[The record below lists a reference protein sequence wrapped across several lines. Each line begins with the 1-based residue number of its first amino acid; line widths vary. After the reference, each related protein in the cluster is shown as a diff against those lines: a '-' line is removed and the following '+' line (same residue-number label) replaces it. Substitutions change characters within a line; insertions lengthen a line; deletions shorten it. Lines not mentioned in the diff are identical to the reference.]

1 MVKSNLINYS
11 SFSKSPIIA
20 ALDIGSSKICCL
32 IAKIDK
38 NETLSIIGAGF
49 QESKGLVSGVITD
62 MIALENSI
70 RNCVASA
77 EKMASVRI
85 KNIIVGFSS
94 DNINIENL
102 NIEIDLKGAVI
113 GQRDLNRAYNFLSEK
128 HDMGNRS
135 ILHVIPFQYSIDGN
149 KGVKNPIGMIG
160 DKLGVEIS
168 IISSDSNTLK
178 NLENVV
184 KHCDLEI
191 DEIVYTPYAS
201 GISLLSEEEKEL
213 GVALIDMGS
222 TLTTVSIFYNG
233 SILYTK
239 SIPLGGNMVTNDV
252 SRIFS
257 LSFANAERIKIIN
270 GQLIEELENSLST
283 IEVDT
288 LGEENESIEITRK
301 DLISVIKPR
310 IFEIVNTINDIII
323 DSKYNN
329 IIANRFVITG
339 GASQM
344 EGLLD
349 FTSKVFG
356 KKARLAKSIQI
367 NALPEN
373 MKSPSFSAISSMV
386 KYSITKN
393 NDINMK
399 LTKKNNNSDS
409 IYAYVQKFK
418 NWFIENFWFN

>member
-329 IIANRFVITG
+329 IIANRVVITG

-418 NWFIENFWFN
+418 NWFIENF

>member
-1 MVKSNLINYS
+1 
-11 SFSKSPIIA
+11 
-20 ALDIGSSKICCL
+20 
-32 IAKIDK
+32 
-38 NETLSIIGAGF
+38 
-49 QESKGLVSGVITD
+49 
-62 MIALENSI
+62 
-70 RNCVASA
+70 
-77 EKMASVRI
+77 
-85 KNIIVGFSS
+85 
-94 DNINIENL
+94 
-102 NIEIDLKGAVI
+102 
-113 GQRDLNRAYNFLSEK
+113 
-128 HDMGNRS
+128 
-135 ILHVIPFQYSIDGN
+135 
-149 KGVKNPIGMIG
+149 
-160 DKLGVEIS
+160 
-168 IISSDSNTLK
+168 
-178 NLENVV
+178 
-184 KHCDLEI
+184 
-191 DEIVYTPYAS
+191 
-201 GISLLSEEEKEL
+201 
-213 GVALIDMGS
+213 MGS

-288 LGEENESIEITRK
+288 LGEDNESIEITRK

-418 NWFIENFWFN
+418 NWFIENF

>member
-1 MVKSNLINYS
+1 MIKSNLINYS

-38 NETLSIIGAGF
+38 NETISIIGAGF

-85 KNIIVGFSS
+85 KKIIVGFSS
-94 DNINIENL
+94 GNISIENL

-113 GQRDLNRAYNFLSEK
+113 GQGDLNRAYNFLSEK
-128 HDMGNRS
+128 HNMGNRS

-149 KGVKNPIGMIG
+149 KGVKSPIGMIG

-168 IISSDSNTLK
+168 IISSDSNSLK

-191 DEIVYTPYAS
+191 DEIVYTPYAT
-201 GISLLSEEEKEL
+201 GLSLLSEEEKEL

-222 TLTTVSIFYNG
+222 TLTTVSIFYSG

-239 SIPLGGNMVTNDV
+239 SIPLGGNMVTNDI

-283 IEVDT
+283 IEVDI
-288 LGEENESIEITRK
+288 LGEENESIEITRR

-310 IFEIVNTINDIII
+310 IYEIVNTINEIII

-329 IIANRFVITG
+329 IIANRVVITG
-339 GASQM
+339 GVSQM

-356 KKARLAKSIQI
+356 KKARLAKSKQI

-373 MKSPSFSAISSMV
+373 MKSPSFSAISSIV
-386 KYSITKN
+386 NYSITKN
-393 NDINMK
+393 NDINVK
-399 LTKKNNNSDS
+399 LSKKNNNSDN
-409 IYAYVQKFK
+409 IYAYVKKFK
-418 NWFIENFWFN
+418 SWFIENF

>member
-77 EKMASVRI
+77 EKMASVTI
-85 KNIIVGFSS
+85 KMIIVGFSS

-288 LGEENESIEITRK
+288 LGEDNESIEITRK

-349 FTSKVFG
+349 FPSKVFG

-418 NWFIENFWFN
+418 NWFIENF

>member
-1 MVKSNLINYS
+1 MIKSNLINYS

-62 MIALENSI
+62 MLALENSI

-85 KNIIVGFSS
+85 KKIIVGFSS
-94 DNINIENL
+94 GNISIENL

-113 GQRDLNRAYNFLSEK
+113 GQGDLNRAYNFLSEK
-128 HDMGNRS
+128 HNMGNRS

-149 KGVKNPIGMIG
+149 KGVKSPIGMIG

-168 IISSDSNTLK
+168 IISSDSNSLK

-191 DEIVYTPYAS
+191 DEIVYTPYAT
-201 GISLLSEEEKEL
+201 GLSLLSEEEKEL

-222 TLTTVSIFYNG
+222 TLTTVSIFYSG

-239 SIPLGGNMVTNDV
+239 SIPLGGNMVTNDI

-283 IEVDT
+283 IEVDI
-288 LGEENESIEITRK
+288 LGEENESIEITRR

-310 IFEIVNTINDIII
+310 IYEIVNTINEIII

-329 IIANRFVITG
+329 IIANRVVITG
-339 GASQM
+339 GVSQM

-356 KKARLAKSIQI
+356 KKARLAKSKQI

-373 MKSPSFSAISSMV
+373 MKSPSFSAISSIV
-386 KYSITKN
+386 NYSITKN
-393 NDINMK
+393 NDINVK
-399 LTKKNNNSDS
+399 LSKKNNNSDN
-409 IYAYVQKFK
+409 IYAYVKKFK
-418 NWFIENFWFN
+418 SWFIENF

>member
-1 MVKSNLINYS
+1 MIKSNLLHYS
-11 SFSKSPIIA
+11 SFSKSPVIA

-62 MIALENSI
+62 MLALENSI

-85 KNIIVGFSS
+85 KKIIVGFSS
-94 DNINIENL
+94 GNISIENL

-113 GQRDLNRAYNFLSEK
+113 GQGDLNRAYNFLSEK
-128 HDMGNRS
+128 HNMGNRS

-149 KGVKNPIGMIG
+149 KGVKSPIGMIG

-168 IISSDSNTLK
+168 IISSDSNSLK

-191 DEIVYTPYAS
+191 DEIVYTPYAT
-201 GISLLSEEEKEL
+201 GLSLLSEEEKEL

-239 SIPLGGNMVTNDV
+239 SIPLGGNMVTNDI

-283 IEVDT
+283 IEVDI
-288 LGEENESIEITRK
+288 LGEENESIEITRR

-310 IFEIVNTINDIII
+310 IYEIVNTINEIII

-329 IIANRFVITG
+329 IIANRVVITG
-339 GASQM
+339 GVSQM

-356 KKARLAKSIQI
+356 KKARLAKSKQI

-386 KYSITKN
+386 RYSITKN

-399 LTKKNNNSDS
+399 LIMKNNNSDS

-418 NWFIENFWFN
+418 NWFIENF

>member
-1 MVKSNLINYS
+1 MVKSSFLNYS
-11 SFSKSPIIA
+11 YFSKSPIIA

-85 KNIIVGFSS
+85 KKIIVGFSTE
-94 DNINIENL
+94 NINIENL
-102 NIEIDLKGAVI
+102 NIEIDLKGAVV
-113 GQRDLNRAYNFLSEK
+113 GQGDLDRAYNFLSEK
-128 HDMGNRS
+128 HNMGNRS

-149 KGVKNPIGMIG
+149 KGVKSPIGMFG

-191 DEIVYTPYAS
+191 DEIVYTPYAT
-201 GISLLSEEEKEL
+201 GVSLLSQEEKEL

-222 TLTTVSIFYNG
+222 TLTSVSIFYNG

-239 SIPLGGNMVTNDV
+239 STPLGGNMVTNDI

-283 IEVDT
+283 IEVDI
-288 LGEENESIEITRK
+288 LGEENESIEITRR

-310 IFEIVNTINDIII
+310 IYEIVNTINEIII
-323 DSKYNN
+323 ESKYNN
-329 IIANRFVITG
+329 VIANRVVITG
-339 GASQM
+339 GTSQM

-356 KKARLAKSIQI
+356 KKARLAKSKQI

-373 MKSPSFSAISSMV
+373 MKSPSFSAISSLVM
-386 KYSITKN
+386 YSITKT
-393 NDINMK
+393 NDISLN
-399 LTKKNNNSDS
+399 LSKKNKNSNN
-409 IYAYVQKFK
+409 IFAYLQKAK
-418 NWFIENFWFN
+418 NWFIENF

>member
-1 MVKSNLINYS
+1 MIKSNLINYS

-62 MIALENSI
+62 MLALENSI

-85 KNIIVGFSS
+85 KKIIVGFSS
-94 DNINIENL
+94 GNISIENL

-113 GQRDLNRAYNFLSEK
+113 GQGDLNRAYNFLSEK
-128 HDMGNRS
+128 HNMGNRS

-149 KGVKNPIGMIG
+149 KGVKSPIGMIG

-168 IISSDSNTLK
+168 IISSDSNSLK

-191 DEIVYTPYAS
+191 DEIVYTPYAT
-201 GISLLSEEEKEL
+201 GLSLLSEEEKEL

-239 SIPLGGNMVTNDV
+239 SIPLGGNMVTNDI

-283 IEVDT
+283 IEVDI
-288 LGEENESIEITRK
+288 LGEENESIEITRR

-310 IFEIVNTINDIII
+310 IYEIVNTINEIII

-329 IIANRFVITG
+329 IIANRVVITG
-339 GASQM
+339 GVSQM

-356 KKARLAKSIQI
+356 KKARLAKSKQI

-373 MKSPSFSAISSMV
+373 MKSPSFSAISSIV
-386 KYSITKN
+386 NYSITKN
-393 NDINMK
+393 NDINVK
-399 LTKKNNNSDS
+399 LSKKNNNSDN
-409 IYAYVQKFK
+409 IYAYVKKFK
-418 NWFIENFWFN
+418 SWFIENF

>member
-288 LGEENESIEITRK
+288 LGEENESIEITRR

-418 NWFIENFWFN
+418 NWFIENF

>member
-288 LGEENESIEITRK
+288 LGEDNESIEITRK

-329 IIANRFVITG
+329 IIANRVVITG

-418 NWFIENFWFN
+418 NWFIENF

>member
-329 IIANRFVITG
+329 IIANRVVITG

-373 MKSPSFSAISSMV
+373 MKNPSFSAISSMV

-418 NWFIENFWFN
+418 NWFIENF

>member
-1 MVKSNLINYS
+1 MIKSNLINYS
-11 SFSKSPIIA
+11 SFSKSPVIA

-85 KNIIVGFSS
+85 KKIIVGFSS
-94 DNINIENL
+94 GNINIENL

-113 GQRDLNRAYNFLSEK
+113 GQGDLNRAYNFLSEK
-128 HDMGNRS
+128 HNMGNRS

-149 KGVKNPIGMIG
+149 KGVKSPIGMIG

-168 IISSDSNTLK
+168 IISSDSNSLK

-191 DEIVYTPYAS
+191 DEIVYTPYAT
-201 GISLLSEEEKEL
+201 GLSLLSEEEKEL

-222 TLTTVSIFYNG
+222 TLTTVSIFYSG

-239 SIPLGGNMVTNDV
+239 SIPLGGNMVTNDI

-283 IEVDT
+283 IEVDI
-288 LGEENESIEITRK
+288 LGEENESIEITRR

-310 IFEIVNTINDIII
+310 IYEIVNTINEIII
-323 DSKYNN
+323 DSKYNS
-329 IIANRFVITG
+329 IIANRVVITG

-356 KKARLAKSIQI
+356 KKARLAKSKQI

-373 MKSPSFSAISSMV
+373 MKSPSFSAISSIV
-386 KYSITKN
+386 NYSITKN
-393 NDINMK
+393 NDINVK
-399 LTKKNNNSDS
+399 LSKKNNNSDN
-409 IYAYVQKFK
+409 IYAYVKKFK
-418 NWFIENFWFN
+418 SWFIENF

>member
-1 MVKSNLINYS
+1 MIKSNLLNYS

-62 MIALENSI
+62 MLALENSI

-85 KNIIVGFSS
+85 KKIIVGFSS
-94 DNINIENL
+94 GNISIENL

-113 GQRDLNRAYNFLSEK
+113 GQGDLNRAYNFLSEK
-128 HDMGNRS
+128 HNMGNRS

-149 KGVKNPIGMIG
+149 KGVKSPIGMIG

-168 IISSDSNTLK
+168 IISSDSNSLK

-191 DEIVYTPYAS
+191 DEIVYTPYAT
-201 GISLLSEEEKEL
+201 GLSLLSEEEKEL

-222 TLTTVSIFYNG
+222 TLTTVSIFYSG

-239 SIPLGGNMVTNDV
+239 SIPLGGNMVTNDI

-283 IEVDT
+283 IEVDI
-288 LGEENESIEITRK
+288 LGEENESIEITRR

-310 IFEIVNTINDIII
+310 IYEIVNTINEIII

-329 IIANRFVITG
+329 IIANRVVITG
-339 GASQM
+339 GVSQM

-356 KKARLAKSIQI
+356 KKARLAKSKQI

-373 MKSPSFSAISSMV
+373 MKSPSFSAISSIV
-386 KYSITKN
+386 NYSITKN
-393 NDINMK
+393 NDINVK
-399 LTKKNNNSDS
+399 LSKKNNNSDN
-409 IYAYVQKFK
+409 IYAYVKKFK
-418 NWFIENFWFN
+418 SWFIENF

>member
-1 MVKSNLINYS
+1 MVKSSFLNYS
-11 SFSKSPIIA
+11 YFSKSPIIA
-20 ALDIGSSKICCL
+20 SLDIGSSKICCL

-85 KNIIVGFSS
+85 KKIIVGFSTE
-94 DNINIENL
+94 NINIENL
-102 NIEIDLKGAVI
+102 NIEIDLKGAVV
-113 GQRDLNRAYNFLSEK
+113 GQGDLDRAYNFLSEK
-128 HDMGNRS
+128 HNMGNRS

-149 KGVKNPIGMIG
+149 KGVKSPIGMFG

-191 DEIVYTPYAS
+191 DEIVYTPYAT
-201 GISLLSEEEKEL
+201 GISLLSQEEKEL

-222 TLTTVSIFYNG
+222 TLTSVSIFYNG

-239 SIPLGGNMVTNDV
+239 SIPLGGNMVTNDI

-283 IEVDT
+283 IEVDI
-288 LGEENESIEITRK
+288 LGEENESIEITRR

-310 IFEIVNTINDIII
+310 IYEIVNTINEIIVE
-323 DSKYNN
+323 SKYNN
-329 IIANRFVITG
+329 VIANRVVITG
-339 GASQM
+339 GTSQM

-356 KKARLAKSIQI
+356 KKVRLAKSKQI

-373 MKSPSFSAISSMV
+373 MKSPSFSAISSLV
-386 KYSITKN
+386 IYSITKT
-393 NDINMK
+393 NDISLN
-399 LTKKNNNSDS
+399 LLKKNKNSNN
-409 IYAYVQKFK
+409 IFAYLQKAK
-418 NWFIENFWFN
+418 NWFIENF

>member
-418 NWFIENFWFN
+418 NWFIENF

>member
-1 MVKSNLINYS
+1 MVKSSFLNYS
-11 SFSKSPIIA
+11 YFSKSPIIA

-85 KNIIVGFSS
+85 KKIIVGFSTE
-94 DNINIENL
+94 NINIENL
-102 NIEIDLKGAVI
+102 NIEIDLKGAVV
-113 GQRDLNRAYNFLSEK
+113 GQGDLDRAYNFLSEK
-128 HDMGNRS
+128 HNMGNRS

-149 KGVKNPIGMIG
+149 KGVKSPIGMFG

-191 DEIVYTPYAS
+191 DEIVYTPYAT
-201 GISLLSEEEKEL
+201 GISLLSQEEKEL

-222 TLTTVSIFYNG
+222 TLTSVSIFYNG

-239 SIPLGGNMVTNDV
+239 SIPLGGNMVTNDI

-283 IEVDT
+283 IEVDI
-288 LGEENESIEITRK
+288 LGEENESIEITRR

-310 IFEIVNTINDIII
+310 IYEIVNTINEIII
-323 DSKYNN
+323 ESKYNN
-329 IIANRFVITG
+329 VIANRVVITG
-339 GASQM
+339 GSSQM

-356 KKARLAKSIQI
+356 KKARLAKSKQI

-373 MKSPSFSAISSMV
+373 MKSPSFSAITSLV
-386 KYSITKN
+386 IYSITKT
-393 NDINMK
+393 NDISLN
-399 LTKKNNNSDS
+399 LLKKNKNSNN
-409 IYAYVQKFK
+409 IFAYLQKAK
-418 NWFIENFWFN
+418 NWFIENF

>member
-288 LGEENESIEITRK
+288 LGEENESIEITRR

-329 IIANRFVITG
+329 IIANRVVITG

-418 NWFIENFWFN
+418 NWFIENF

>member
-288 LGEENESIEITRK
+288 LGEDNESIEITRK

-393 NDINMK
+393 NDINVK

-418 NWFIENFWFN
+418 NWFIENF

>member
-11 SFSKSPIIA
+11 SFSRSSIIA

-288 LGEENESIEITRK
+288 LGEDNESIEITRK

-418 NWFIENFWFN
+418 NWFIENF

>member
-288 LGEENESIEITRK
+288 LGEDNESIEITRK

-418 NWFIENFWFN
+418 NWFIENF

>member
-310 IFEIVNTINDIII
+310 IFEIVNTINDNII

-418 NWFIENFWFN
+418 NWFIENF

>member
-11 SFSKSPIIA
+11 SFSKRPIIA

-38 NETLSIIGAGF
+38 NNTLSIIGAGF

-239 SIPLGGNMVTNDV
+239 SIPLGGNMVTNDI

-257 LSFANAERIKIIN
+257 LSFANAERTKIIN

-288 LGEENESIEITRK
+288 LGEDNESIEITRK

-418 NWFIENFWFN
+418 NWFIENF

>member
-288 LGEENESIEITRK
+288 LGEDNESTEITRR

-418 NWFIENFWFN
+418 NWFIENF

>member
-288 LGEENESIEITRK
+288 LGEDNESTEITRR

-329 IIANRFVITG
+329 IIANRVVITG

-418 NWFIENFWFN
+418 NWFIENF

>member
-1 MVKSNLINYS
+1 MVKSSFLNYS
-11 SFSKSPIIA
+11 YFSKSPIIA

-85 KNIIVGFSS
+85 KKIIVGFSTE
-94 DNINIENL
+94 NINIENL
-102 NIEIDLKGAVI
+102 NIEIDLKGAVV
-113 GQRDLNRAYNFLSEK
+113 GQGDLDRAYNFLSEK
-128 HDMGNRS
+128 HNMGNRS

-149 KGVKNPIGMIG
+149 KGVKSPIGMFG

-191 DEIVYTPYAS
+191 DEIVYTPYAT
-201 GISLLSEEEKEL
+201 GISLLSQEEKEL

-222 TLTTVSIFYNG
+222 TLTSVSIFYNG

-239 SIPLGGNMVTNDV
+239 SIPLGGNMVTNDI

-283 IEVDT
+283 IEVDI
-288 LGEENESIEITRK
+288 LGEENESIEITRR

-310 IFEIVNTINDIII
+310 IYEIVNTINEIII
-323 DSKYNN
+323 ESKYNN
-329 IIANRFVITG
+329 VIANRVVITG
-339 GASQM
+339 GTSQM

-356 KKARLAKSIQI
+356 KKARLAKSKQI

-373 MKSPSFSAISSMV
+373 MKSPSFSAISSLVM
-386 KYSITKN
+386 YSITKT
-393 NDINMK
+393 NDISLN
-399 LTKKNNNSDS
+399 LSKKNKNSNN
-409 IYAYVQKFK
+409 IFAYLQKAK
-418 NWFIENFWFN
+418 NWFIENF

>member
-168 IISSDSNTLK
+168 IISSDFNTLK

-288 LGEENESIEITRK
+288 LGEDNESIEITRK

-418 NWFIENFWFN
+418 NWFIENF

>member
-257 LSFANAERIKIIN
+257 LSFANAERTKIIN

-288 LGEENESIEITRK
+288 LGEDNESIEITRK

-418 NWFIENFWFN
+418 NWFIENF